1 MKLSSKVAIVTGAGA
16 GIGRATSLLFAREG
30 ANVVA
35 VDLVP
40 DGIQALA
47 REIHSTGGAAEA
59 IVADVSSASD
69 VEQCVQKAPSR
80 FGRIDI
86 LFNNAGIVVPLKIHE
101 IGETD

>member
-30 ANVVA
+30 PNVVA

-47 REIHSTGGAAEA
+47 REM
-59 IVADVSSASD
+59 
-69 VEQCVQKAPSR
+69 
-80 FGRIDI
+80 
-86 LFNNAGIVVPLKIHE
+86 
-101 IGETD
+101 